1 MGIVCPGQ
9 RVAAPAFPILVAEEV
24 SLFLIRVRADKVRI
38 NRQTSIRIRP
48 APRQEGVHFIFG
60 DKAVM
65 FLPCKSIP
73 RLIRHSLA
81 SELLKLL
88 QHAIR
93 RIIAEAHQGRILG
106 VGRRQPF
113 QTLVQV
119 CHILRRIQPLSQVL
133 RHFGESALKYG
144 QIVKELLRH
153 AIGQVT
159 FHIGQ
164 HFCVFFKCVAPCRI
178 QHHLGCILALS
189 EQLPY
194 PGAHIRP

>member
-1 MGIVCPGQ
+1 MGIVRPGQ
-9 RVAAPAFPILVAEEV
+9 CVAAPAIPILVAEEV
-24 SLFLIRVRADKVRI
+24 GFFFIGMRADKVRI
-38 NRQTSIRIRP
+38 NGQPSVRIRP

-65 FLPCKSIP
+65 LLPGKSIP

-88 QHAIR
+88 QHAIQ

-119 CHILRRIQPLSQVL
+119 CHILRRIQLLSQAL
-133 RHFGESALKYG
+133 RHFGESALKY
-144 QIVKELLRH
+144 V
-153 AIGQVT
+153 
-159 FHIGQ
+159 
-164 HFCVFFKCVAPCRI
+164 
-178 QHHLGCILALS
+178 
-189 EQLPY
+189 
-194 PGAHIRP
+194 